1 MWAAR
6 RGSADRARGTVERFP
21 RPAQRPWYALGVF
34 AVFRAFVAFAVLIVS
49 GCFGDDR
56 PATLLT
62 TVAITVEDADSS
74 ERLIVEVAAKV
85 VERTQ
90 GLMLR
95 QKLPEDAGMVFLF
108 AGREQTGGFWMKDT
122 YLPLSI
128 AYIGA
133 DGRIVDIRDG
143 KPLDLT
149 VLTPSAPYERVLEVN
164 QGWFQ
169 RHRLGIGSVVRFP
182 AGLPAAE

>member
-1 MWAAR
+1 M
-6 RGSADRARGTVERFP
+6 
-21 RPAQRPWYALGVF
+21 LGLTKL
-34 AVFRAFVAFAVLIVS
+34 FVVFAVLIVS

-56 PATLLT
+56 PPTALP

-74 ERLIVEVAAKV
+74 ERLIVEVAATLPS
-85 VERTQ
+85 RTQ
-90 GLMLR
+90 GLMFR
-95 QKLPEDAGMVFLF
+95 QKMPEDAGMIFLF
-108 AGREQTGGFWMKDT
+108 AGGEQMGGFWMKDT

-143 KPLDLT
+143 TPLDLT
-149 VLTPSAPYERVLEVN
+149 VLTPSAPYQRVLEVN

-169 RHRLGIGSVVRFP
+169 RHGLGIGSVVRFP
-182 AGLPAAE
+182 KDLPAPE